1 MIVNRR
7 LLFFVAAM
15 AACLCFG
22 PGVGRVAAQAQI
34 EMAPATKGP
43 HTWNPEAEKAI
54 SELRSPYCPELMLS
68 VCSSTGGA
76 ALRDSIEQMAEAGVR
91 SDSLVHWVLNR
102 YGPQWL
108 VIPPADARGVVIW
121 VMPFLAVAA
130 GVGVTVFA
138 LRRFRRPTPLA
149 VGHEVSAEED
159 ARLAA
164 ALREIESEEEPLF

>member
-7 LLFFVAAM
+7 LLLAAV
-15 AACLCFG
+15 AACLFLG
-22 PGVGRVAAQAQI
+22 PAVGRVAAQAQI
-34 EMAPATKGP
+34 EIAPATKGP

-76 ALRDSIEQMAEAGVR
+76 ALRDSLEQMAEAGVKA
-91 SDSLVHWVLNR
+91 DSLVQWVLGR

-108 VIPPADARGVVIW
+108 VVPPADARGIVIW

-130 GVGVTVFA
+130 GVGVTIFA
-138 LRRFRRPTPLA
+138 LRRFRRSTPLV

-159 ARLAA
+159 ARLTA